1 MQKMLPSYGVG
12 LRENLGLSYSLICL
26 LNGEVSVVFVSKGLV
41 TRPFD
46 DPSQRTGSL
55 RSPPGSFGPTYR
67 DASVCLGEGGSERIS
82 SRLVTPRQA
91 ASVWQMLSS
100 SYMGRASCRRRTRP
114 ANGSCG
120 RATAGSRVRGAA
132 AQGGDVS
139 GRGHPLLE
147 GYLVAG
153 GVARHLEQPVAYGL
167 DPELPEQVEVLLTRH
182 VSPLLLR

>member
-55 RSPPGSFGPTYR
+55 RSPPGSFGPTCC
-67 DASVCLGEGGSERIS
+67 DASVCLGEGWSERIS

-91 ASVWQMLSS
+91 ASVWQMPSS
-100 SYMGRASCRRRTRP
+100 SYMGHASCRRRIRP
-114 ANGSCG
+114 VNGSCG

-153 GVARHLEQPVAYGL
+153 GGCP
-167 DPELPEQVEVLLTRH
+167 P
-182 VSPLLLR
+182 S